1 MRLVILSNRLPFTV
15 SIKNGHPVFESS
27 SGGLST
33 GLWSFLER
41 AAKKSEPLEFLWV
54 GWPGT
59 SVEPGQV
66 QEIQTGG
73 EAYHAA
79 SVFLSEETVEKFY
92 HGFCN
97 KTLWPL
103 FHYVPSLVRY
113 EEDYWQEYQRAN
125 QHYAEALLKI
135 LRPGD
140 ILWVHDYQLMLVPRM
155 IRRHFP
161 EMPIGFFLHIPFPAY
176 EVFRFLPRAWRVE
189 LIEGVLGSSVVG
201 FHTHDYTRYFLNSV
215 LRTVGYEHQLG
226 SISLKDRVVKVDTFP
241 MGIDFERFAGAAA
254 SAQTLSQVT
263 ELRKKCCGQKIIF
276 SVDRLDYTKGAA
288 HQPVPLRGF
297 CSHTGTGAP
306 AAAGRTSAP
315 Q

>member
-15 SIKNGHPVFESS
+15 SLKNGHPVFESS

-41 AAKKSEPLEFLWV
+41 AAKKTEPLEFLWV

-59 SVEPGQV
+59 SVEPSQV
-66 QEIQTGG
+66 QEIQAGG

-113 EEDYWQEYQRAN
+113 EEEYWQEYQRAN

-189 LIEGVLGSSVVG
+189 LIEE
-201 FHTHDYTRYFLNSV
+201 F
-215 LRTVGYEHQLG
+215 
-226 SISLKDRVVKVDTFP
+226 
-241 MGIDFERFAGAAA
+241 
-254 SAQTLSQVT
+254 
-263 ELRKKCCGQKIIF
+263 
-276 SVDRLDYTKGAA
+276 
-288 HQPVPLRGF
+288 
-297 CSHTGTGAP
+297 
-306 AAAGRTSAP
+306 SAP
-315 Q
+315 VLLVFTPTIIRAIF